1 MPLRHP
7 PFVFL
12 DNPTAPM
19 GAPVARLFS
28 NPLKILCAQTW
39 DEVPATLE
47 SADAALASEQYL
59 AGWIAYEAAACF
71 EPRLKAAIHSLPEE
85 PLIWLGVFGPPQQ
98 MDQAE
103 CEAAFI
109 KAQGGSARRARISA
123 RRIGEDP
130 ARYAQQ
136 LGRIQEALT
145 AGDVYQVNHI
155 FPLDLDIEG
164 DPLALY
170 QRLRR
175 SQPVEFGAFIDTGE
189 RKILSCSPELFV
201 RSTNGHLEAR
211 PMKGTA
217 RRGLGPEQDADQAN
231 RLVSDEKSRA
241 ENLMIVDLLRNDLTR
256 IAEPGSVSVPT
267 LFDVER
273 YPSLLQMTS
282 TITATRRADA
292 RFSHIVRALM
302 PCGSITG
309 APKIRAM
316 ELIAQTEPHPRGVYT
331 GAIGW
336 AAPNGDLCFNV
347 AIRTL
352 VEQTSGAFRFGIGS
366 GIVADSNTDAEYDEC
381 LLKARFLEDEPD
393 DFALIETLLW
403 TAEKGFPY
411 LSRHM
416 ARLAES
422 ARHFGFPFDDTALK
436 AALHETVINCDG
448 SKRIRLLLG
457 ASGQISVTATPY
469 EAWPAPVRLV
479 LADSILP
486 SLHRFSRHKTT
497 CRERYEAPLAAAKR
511 AHAAD
516 EVLFLNEYGHLCEGS
531 RSTLFVQ
538 KKGQLFTP
546 PLSDGPLPGVL
557 RAHMLASGQAVEA
570 HLKTS
575 DLEECDAIFVG
586 NAVRGLGRA
595 EFYPHIPITN

>member
-1 MPLRHP
+1 M
-7 PFVFL
+7 
-12 DNPTAPM
+12 A
-19 GAPVARLFS
+19 
-28 NPLKILCAQTW
+28 
-39 DEVPATLE
+39 
-47 SADAALASEQYL
+47 
-59 AGWIAYEAAACF
+59 
-71 EPRLKAAIHSLPEE
+71 
-85 PLIWLGVFGPPQQ
+85 
-98 MDQAE
+98 
-103 CEAAFI
+103 
-109 KAQGGSARRARISA
+109 
-123 RRIGEDP
+123 
-130 ARYAQQ
+130 
-136 LGRIQEALT
+136 

-217 RRGLGPEQDADQAN
+217 KRGLGPEQDADQADG
-231 RLVSDEKSRA
+231 LASDEKSRA

-316 ELIAQTEPHPRGVYT
+316 ELIAQTEPHPRGIYT

-336 AAPNGDLCFNV
+336 AAPSGDLCFNV

-352 VEQTSGAFRFGIGS
+352 VEQASGVFRFGIGS

-436 AALHETVINCDG
+436 AALHETVTNCEGDQ
-448 SKRIRLLLG
+448 RLRLLLG
-457 ASGQISVTATPY
+457 ASGQISVTATPF
-469 EAWPAPVRLV
+469 EPWPAPVRLV

-516 EVLFLNEYGHLCEGS
+516 EVLFLNEYGTLCEGS

-538 KKGQLFTP
+538 KGGQLFTP

-575 DLEECDAIFVG
+575 DLENCDAIFVG

-595 EFYPHIPITN
+595 EFYPHFPITN